1 MNILVNLRYWESIK
15 KIFYVILKGWG
26 TVERFYVNFKLS
38 FYLEINMDKTS
49 QRIVTK
55 DPKRQERGKKSH
67 ETYMKRLKEKILED
81 NQLPTPSST
90 DRPTPSTSSSTD
102 GPTPSTSSSTDG
114 PTPSTSSSTGNST
127 SSAPSHATRS
137 SDTYI
142 YGVGILAVLVIG
154 VCVFFACNTF
164 HTKNI
169 KRVNQKQD
177 QPPKRRHIL

>member
-1 MNILVNLRYWESIK
+1 
-15 KIFYVILKGWG
+15 
-26 TVERFYVNFKLS
+26 
-38 FYLEINMDKTS
+38 MDKTS
-49 QRIVTK
+49 QKIVTK

-67 ETYMKRLKEKILED
+67 EMYMKRLKEKILED
-81 NQLPTPSST
+81 NQLLIPSST
-90 DRPTPSTSSSTD
+90 DR
-102 GPTPSTSSSTDG
+102 PTPSTSSSTDG

-127 SSAPSHATRS
+127 SSALSHATRS

-142 YGVGILAVLVIG
+142 YGVGILAVLAIG

-164 HTKNI
+164 HAKNI